1 MKLFKTFSIAVMISA
16 VAISCDDFGD
26 LNVDPNN
33 PSAAKTELLLT
44 NAQRSISSVVGAV
57 DPILYVQY
65 MSETQYD
72 DAAKY
77 ATVQFDFN
85 GWYSGPL
92 QDLEEVIKLNSDES
106 TAGDMISGGSNANQI
121 AAARIMKVYF
131 YQMIVERW
139 GPAPYSEALKGAE
152 NLRPAYDTQEAIYAD
167 LLTELSEAIAQFD
180 GGVGPTGDI
189 LFDGDVDSWKAFA
202 NALRVRM
209 ALRLA
214 DANPSVARS
223 TFESAASGVITS
235 DVMYPYLAEA
245 SNQNPWYGRFQTRT
259 DYAISDVFV
268 DYLKD
273 IQDPRLLKFAEPAPD
288 FDDKDGVVEFSDIA
302 GMPYDTEDPGAIT
315 NAQVSFP
322 SRFIGGGGPGV
333 GLQDAPLPIVTVAEM
348 HFAMAEA
355 GARGW
360 NLPVGDA
367 PTHYALGVK
376 ASMEQWGV
384 YDAAAYDAYMAQ
396 AEVAYDAANYKKS
409 IGTQKWVA
417 LFPNGYE
424 AWAEWR
430 RLDYPTLTP
439 HSGALN
445 TSGNIPVRHA
455 YPTSEVQLNA
465 ENYQAAVSQL
475 GSDTEAVKLYF
486 DKN

>member
-1 MKLFKTFSIAVMISA
+1 MKMFKTFSIAVMVSA
-16 VAISCDDFGD
+16 VVVSCSDFGD

-44 NAQRSISSVVGAV
+44 NAQKSVSSVVGAV

-77 ATVQFDFN
+77 AGVQFDFN

-92 QDLEEVIKLNSDES
+92 QDLEEIIKLNSDEA

-121 AAARIMKVYF
+121 ASARIMKAYF
-131 YQMIVERW
+131 FQMMVERW
-139 GPAPYSEALKGAE
+139 GPLPYSEALKGAD
-152 NLRPAYDTQEAIYAD
+152 NLRPAYDDQAAIYSA

-189 LFDGDVDSWKAFA
+189 FFDGNVNAWKAFA
-202 NALRVRM
+202 NSLRVRM

-214 DANPSVARS
+214 DANASLARS

-235 DVMYPYLAEA
+235 DVFYPYLAESA
-245 SNQNPWYGRFQTRT
+245 NQNPWYGRFQTRT

-268 DYLKD
+268 DHLKGL
-273 IQDPRLLKFAEPAPD
+273 QDPRLLKYAEPAPD
-288 FDDKDGVVEFSDIA
+288 FDDKDGVVEFSDIN

-333 GLQDAPLPIVTVAEM
+333 GIQDAPLPIVTVAEM

-360 NLPVGDA
+360 TLPVGDA

-376 ASMEQWGV
+376 ASMTQWGV
-384 YDAAAYDAYMAQ
+384 FDQAAYNTYMAQ
-396 AEVAYDAANYKKS
+396 ADVAYNAANYKKS
-409 IGTQKWVA
+409 IGEQKWIA

-430 RLDYPTLTP
+430 RLDHPVLVP

-445 TSGNIPVRHA
+445 GSGEIPRRHA

-465 ENYQAAVSQL
+465 ENYQAAVKLIGKDDES
-475 GSDTEAVKLYF
+475 VKLF
-486 DKN
+486 WDKN